1 MPSLKNSILIME
13 PKFKSKS
20 ICKSKLLILLSIL
33 LLLTGCKKSEQIK
46 TIGNQIFE
54 TKIMEENTEVLTSE
68 HQMVPP
74 IIGKVI
80 GSYKNICPGKHT
92 GTDIKLDKG
101 DTIRSVSKG
110 LVIKSGKLKGYG
122 KMIII
127 KHENSLETYYAHLS
141 KIMVSKGDSVYA
153 GEVIGLGGKTGIA
166 KTPQLHFEIRHNGSP
181 VNPENYF
188 DFISGKVKNYF

>member
-1 MPSLKNSILIME
+1 MKPNFQSIFID
-13 PKFKSKS
+13 
-20 ICKSKLLILLSIL
+20 KSKLLMLLSIVF
-33 LLLTGCKKSEQIK
+33 LLTSCNKPEQLNTK
-46 TIGNQIFE
+46 GKQIFE
-54 TKIMEENTEVLTSE
+54 TKIMEDNTDVLTPE
-68 HQMVPP
+68 LQMVPP

-92 GTDIKLDKG
+92 GTDIKLNKG

-110 LVIKSGKLKGYG
+110 LVTKSGKLKGYG

-141 KIMVSKGDSVYA
+141 RIMVSKGDSVYA

-188 DFISGKVKNYF
+188 DFRTGRVKYSF